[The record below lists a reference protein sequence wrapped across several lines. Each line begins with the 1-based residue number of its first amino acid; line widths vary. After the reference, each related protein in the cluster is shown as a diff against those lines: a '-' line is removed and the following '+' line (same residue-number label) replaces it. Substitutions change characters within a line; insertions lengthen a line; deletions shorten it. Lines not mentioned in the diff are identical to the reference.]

1 MKATAEALEHLLRE
15 AIRREGALPFSRF
28 MREALYHPKL
38 GYYMRGTHPAA
49 GPAIRP
55 DGGAA
60 DRAGDFVT
68 APEITPAFGGLVAT
82 FVERLAPSFPSYT
95 LYEFGAGAGTLA
107 RSVLRALSPSAH
119 PVRYILIDNHPAAA
133 QGAASLVKEGYA
145 AEASSYPFPSTLPAP
160 GGKCC
165 LVLANEFLDSFPVE
179 VARRKDDGGWEA
191 LHVELRGETFAE
203 AWRPVRDDGFLLRYL
218 ERYAAHA
225 EAGQRVEA
233 PASGSGPESREPGI
247 EAWLRDVAALM
258 ERGVAAVFDYG
269 DLAELLYSPVR
280 KLGTLK
286 CHFRHAVDARP
297 LEHAGEKDITASVN
311 FSYLEDAARA
321 QGFEARSVEL
331 CAFLLAMGA
340 ERYVRD
346 ETFQGPARRG
356 LLSLLDPTGM
366 GGLFKVCVLSRG
378 VELEPLKTFRE
389 IISASG

>member
-1 MKATAEALEHLLRE
+1 MKATAEALERLLRE

-38 GYYMRGTHPAA
+38 GYYMRGAHPAS
-49 GPAIRP
+49 GP
-55 DGGAA
+55 GAA
-60 DRAGDFVT
+60 GGDFVT
-68 APEITPAFGGLVAT
+68 APEMTPAFGGLVAA
-82 FVERLAPSFPSYT
+82 FAERLAHSLPSYT

-107 RSVLRALSPSAH
+107 RSVLRALSPSAR
-119 PVRYILIDNHPAAA
+119 PVRYVLVDNHPAAA
-133 QGAASLVKEGYA
+133 RGAASLVKEGHA
-145 AEASSYPFPSTLPAP
+145 AEALSYPFPSALPAP
-160 GGKCC
+160 GGGCC

-179 VARRKDDGGWEA
+179 VARRRDDGGWEK
-191 LHVELRGETFAE
+191 LHVELRGDSFAE
-203 AWRPVRDDGFLLRYL
+203 AWRPVGDDDLLRRYL
-218 ERYAAHA
+218 ERYAPHA

-233 PASGSGPESREPGI
+233 PASGSGPESRGPGI
-247 EAWLRDVAALM
+247 EAWLRDVAALA

-269 DLAELLYSPVR
+269 NLAESLYSPVR

-297 LEHAGEKDITASVN
+297 LERAGEKDITASVN

-321 QGFEARSVEL
+321 RGFEARTVEL

-389 IISASG
+389 IVSAPG

>member
-1 MKATAEALEHLLRE
+1 MSVSPSRPAGAALERLLRE

-38 GYYMRGTHPAA
+38 GYYMRGAHPT
-49 GPAIRP
+49 GQ
-55 DGGAA
+55 
-60 DRAGDFVT
+60 AGDFVT
-68 APEITPAFGGLVAT
+68 APEMTPAFGGLVAA
-82 FVERLAPSFPSYT
+82 FAERLAPSLPSYT

-107 RSVLRALSPSAH
+107 RSVLRALSPPAR
-119 PVRYILIDNHPAAA
+119 PVRYVLVDNHPAAA
-133 QGAASLVKEGYA
+133 QGAASLVKEGLPA
-145 AEASSYPFPSTLPAP
+145 DALPYPLPSALSAP

-179 VARRKDDGGWEA
+179 VARRRDDGGWET

-203 AWRPVRDDGFLLRYL
+203 AWRSVPDDGPLRRYL
-218 ERYAAHA
+218 ERYAEHA

-233 PASGSGPESREPGI
+233 PASSPESREPGI
-247 EAWLRDVAALM
+247 EAWLGDVAALTG
-258 ERGVAAVFDYG
+258 RGVAAVFDYG
-269 DLAELLYSPVR
+269 DLAEPLYSPVR
-280 KLGTLK
+280 RLGTLK

-297 LEHAGEKDITASVN
+297 LERAGEKDITASVN

-321 QGFEARSVEL
+321 RGFEARTVEL

-346 ETFQGPARRG
+346 EKFQGPARRG

-389 IISASG
+389 IVSAAG